1 MKKIFFL
8 ILYAEKG
15 IWGKWSSW
23 SVCSVTCGDFGT
35 RKRTRK
41 CINKKVANGKHLAKI
56 LVNLGKSGDS
66 CSEDL
71 VEREKCEAIP
81 CSLGN
86 IPY

>member
-15 IWGKWSSW
+15 IWGKWNSW

-41 CINKKVANGKHLAKI
+41 CIDKSKAQGDNLAKV
-56 LVNLGKSGDS
+56 LVNQGKSGDA

-71 VEREKCEAIP
+71 VELEKCEAIP
-81 CSLGN
+81 CNSGN
-86 IPY
+86 NPC